1 MEENVEITENQE
13 KKKSSAKKKWL
24 IGIAAVVTVLLLI
37 VVLAGAR
44 MENSIRSMVSSP
56 ESYYQWVEK
65 NMAKETA
72 SVVAELYDNY
82 LTQMEKSFDT
92 GYKAELEVAL
102 SEVGQEVVT
111 LLTGIAGVDVSWL
124 ESASIM
130 VSGNVKDTAMQ
141 SLVEVALG
149 KDTIVSLDVI
159 LDYAKEFVAYLAI
172 PELSKQYIGLE
183 TDMDAEEVEIEQSK
197 RLFVILQRELPD
209 SAALEKMLQ
218 RYFFTIIE
226 EIDAVEKAESILKVE
241 QIAQKC
247 TELEVTIDDDI
258 TGQVL
263 EVLINELKEDTELKQ
278 YMIAIVDAFEAEN
291 IEGLKLGMSGEEAY
305 EEFLAFLDDLE
316 DKVDNFVDK
325 MKNDDKTMVMNV
337 FVDNQGMVIARE
349 VELSDASSTIEA
361 GLLIPRDGKEVA
373 VNAYIIPKKDGEK
386 YAIVGTGTIGGS
398 GIAGDFAVEY
408 NGAKLVNINVKDLD
422 IASIRKG
429 YLNGNF
435 TMQMPD
441 LIGDMIGSAY
451 LGNTLSELQFI
462 VDVRTEES
470 SSDIEFSLVNGEEE
484 WLKITTVAEFFNA
497 KKVSLPEEKN
507 KIAVKEVK
515 DLEDYWNSIDWDGF
529 IKHLEGTSLDS
540 DIIDVFEE
548 LSKLTFEELY
558 TYIQYLLLLE

>member
-44 MENSIRSMVSSP
+44 MENSIRRMVSSP

-72 SVVAELYDNY
+72 SVVAELYENY

-141 SLVEVALG
+141 SLMEVALG

-197 RLFVILQRELPD
+197 RLFAILQRELPD
-209 SAALEKMLQ
+209 GAALEKMLQ

-349 VELSDASSTIEA
+349 VELSDASSKIEA

-451 LGNTLSELQFI
+451 LGNTLSELRFI

-507 KIAVKEVK
+507 TIAVQEVK